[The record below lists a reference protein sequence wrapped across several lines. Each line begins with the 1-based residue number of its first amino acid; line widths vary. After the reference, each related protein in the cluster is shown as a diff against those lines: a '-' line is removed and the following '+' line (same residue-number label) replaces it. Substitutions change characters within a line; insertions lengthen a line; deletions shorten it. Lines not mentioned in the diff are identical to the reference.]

1 MMLVPAL
8 FTSGSAAQLGVCGR
22 SAFLH
27 RMKWILNAHK
37 TAGAWGEDELAAD
50 ALRERLVHAGVLSRI
65 AGCIGGER
73 LELLAIRR
81 MNVRCVRR
89 ESR

>member
-1 MMLVPAL
+1 MLVPAL
-8 FTSGSAAQLGVCGR
+8 FTSGSAAQLIVCGR
-22 SAFLH
+22 SAFSH

-37 TAGAWGEDELAAD
+37 IAGAWGEDELAAD
-50 ALRERLVHAGVLSRI
+50 ALRELCVHTGVLSRI
-65 AGCIGGER
+65 TGCIGGER

-81 MNVRCVRR
+81 MNVRYERR